1 MFSSGKLLLTS
12 KAGTPEL
19 KITVQPV
26 NRTSSGGTATLSISA
41 ATTAN
46 NIKYKWVKYVGGV
59 GQPIV
64 IKEETK

>member
-1 MFSSGKLLLTS
+1 MFSSGKIMFAVGQS
-12 KAGTPEL
+12 EL

-26 NRTSSGGTATLSISA
+26 GKTSSSGAATLSVSA
-41 ATTAN
+41 ASTGSA
-46 NIKYKWVKYVGGV
+46 IKYKWVKYVGGV